1 MKILKG
7 NFPNQ
12 KDEMMMTLKKYAS
25 AAAVLV
31 AALVMQ
37 SPANALG
44 PAAGGGYQTGYACT
58 NSGGNL
64 ILRAGPGQ
72 NFAKLMGIGH
82 GVQLVVL
89 DEISGR
95 DGFSWYKV
103 RVGKRIGYVR
113 YDYVCGL

>member
-1 MKILKG
+1 MK
-7 NFPNQ
+7 
-12 KDEMMMTLKKYAS
+12 MTKLLTAS
-25 AAAVLV
+25 AVIAA
-31 AALVMQ
+31 AFAIQ
-37 SPANALG
+37 TPAQALG
-44 PAAGGGYQTGYACT
+44 PAAAYATGYACT

-72 NFAKLMGIGH
+72 KFAKLTGLRH
-82 GVQLVVL
+82 GTDLVIL
-89 DEISGR
+89 DEVSGR